1 VYLRNIVQ
9 LIRNYVNDSSVP
21 EDVIIA
27 DGKSAPIV
35 GNPHALVSLCDG
47 VVSDAAFLKAIHDE
61 DVFQWID

>member
-27 DGKSAPIV
+27 DSKATPIV
-35 GNPHALVSLCDG
+35 SNPYTLVSLCDG